1 MRGVAKAASIDAGMS
16 DSTTSFPKNKIKVL
30 LLENIHPVAASMFS
44 SDGFHVETHKGALD
58 GNELREAIKDV
69 HVLGIRSRTE
79 VRIPALEEARRLLAI
94 GCFCIGT
101 NQVDLQPAKLSGI
114 PVFNAPFANTRSV
127 AELVMAEIIALARQ
141 LCDRSRDLH
150 AGRWRKAAA
159 GAWEVRGKT
168 LGIIGYGHIGSQ
180 LGVLAEALGLR
191 VVFYDI
197 VAKMAIGN
205 ARPVPLDE
213 LLAHSQF
220 VSLHVPATERTRHLI
235 GAAELSK
242 MQPGSYLLNLSRGQ
256 VVDLDALAGALRSG
270 HVAGCALDVYPSEP
284 DGDSDAFAC
293 AVQGLPNVILTPHV
307 GGSTLEAQEAIGRE
321 VASTLIDFVN
331 VGSTTQAV
339 NFPRLDIEPE
349 HGRHRILNI
358 HRNVPG
364 VLRDINRIVGDVGAN
379 VHRQMLATDSD
390 IGYLVMDVDQDLS
403 AEVKAAIANLP
414 TSIRTRI
421 LF

>member
-1 MRGVAKAASIDAGMS
+1 MTDL
-16 DSTTSFPKNKIKVL
+16 TTSFPKNRIKVL
-30 LLENIHPVAASMFS
+30 LLENVHPTAAAMFS
-44 SDGFHVETHKGALD
+44 SDGFQVDALKGALD
-58 GNELREAIKDV
+58 AKELSAAIKDV

-79 VRIPALEEARRLLAI
+79 VRLPALEEARRLLAI

-101 NQVDLQPAKLSGI
+101 NQVDLHEAKLKGV

-127 AELVMAEIIALARQ
+127 AELVIAEIVALARQ

-191 VVFYDI
+191 VIFHDI
-197 VAKMAIGN
+197 ASKMAIGN
-205 ARPVPLDE
+205 ARPVSLDE
-213 LLAHSQF
+213 LLATSQF
-220 VSLHVPATERTRHLI
+220 VSLHVPATDRTRNLI
-235 GAAELSK
+235 GAAELAK
-242 MQPGSYLLNLSRGQ
+242 MQAGSYLLNLSRGQ
-256 VVDLDALAGALRSG
+256 VVDLDALADALRRQ

-293 AVQGLPNVILTPHV
+293 AVQGLPNVIMTPHV

-321 VASTLIDFVN
+321 VASTLIDYVN
-331 VGSTTQAV
+331 SGATPQAV
-339 NFPRLDIEPE
+339 NFPRLDIQPEP
-349 HGRHRILNI
+349 GRHRILNI

-379 VHRQMLATDSD
+379 VHRQVLSTDPD
-390 IGYLVMDVDQDLS
+390 IGYLVMDLDQDLS
-403 AEVKAAIANLP
+403 AEVKAAISNLP